1 MLARL
6 TSNPPPDFADLNKE
20 LYRDLPGTRVTFTS
34 GQVIA
39 NAASASEPVIEQ
51 IRFSDLGTITE
62 RFTLH
67 LTLHN
72 RTWLADWAPSM
83 ILPGFQRGDRF
94 AVTAHWPRRAP
105 ILAAD
110 GTPLAIREPGGWH
123 ATDTSLA
130 TGVVGTMGPIT
141 ADELHTLGAPYTRRS
156 IVGQSGLQAGQ
167 ERALAGTPGTTIA
180 MTDSTGTPVRTLL
193 TVADQPGAPI
203 RTTIDPAVQRAA
215 ESALAGQTRDAA
227 LVAVNVRTG
236 AVLAAVSV
244 NAGYDMAI
252 DGEFPPGSTFKIV
265 TSTALLE
272 HGMTPESGTSCP
284 KTISED
290 GEVFHNAD
298 GDGPVGTF
306 LAAFTESCNTA
317 FIGMSAQNLTPAD
330 YPRTAHQLGL
340 GRRAHL
346 GLLNFTGSVPLPQDG
361 ADQAA
366 TAIGQGRVVVSPLD
380 MAMVAVAADT
390 GAVRSPMLVQG
401 HGGTVLGHLSPTVVG
416 SLQTMMASVVV
427 SGTAAG
433 TGLPSGTYAK
443 TGTAE
448 YGTAKPFKLDAWL
461 VGFHGDIAFA
471 ALVVNA
477 KTYGGPTCGPIVAR
491 FLAAIP

>member
-1 MLARL
+1 MARL
-6 TSNPPPDFADLNKE
+6 TSDPPPDFARLNGE
-20 LYRDLPGTRVTFTS
+20 LYKDLPGTRATLS
-34 GQVIA
+34 AGQLVA
-39 NAASASEPVIEQ
+39 NADVATEPVTEQ
-51 IRFSDLGTITE
+51 IRFSSLGTITE

-72 RTWLADWAPSM
+72 RTWLADWTPSM
-83 ILPGFQRGDRF
+83 ILPGFRRGDRF
-94 AVTAHWPRRAP
+94 TLTAHWPRRAP

-110 GTPLAIREPGGWH
+110 GTPLAVREPGGWQ
-123 ATDTSLA
+123 ANDASLA
-130 TGVVGTMGPIT
+130 TGVVGTMGPVT
-141 ADELHTLGAPYTRRS
+141 AGELRTLGAPYTRRS
-156 IVGQSGLQAGQ
+156 IVGQTGLQAGQ
-167 ERALAGTPGTTIA
+167 ERALAGVPGATIA
-180 MTDSTGTPVRTLL
+180 MTDSTGTPVQTLL
-193 TVADQPGAPI
+193 TVAARPGAPL
-203 RTTIDPAVQRAA
+203 RTTIEPAVQRAA
-215 ESALAGQTRDAA
+215 EQALAGQTRDAA

-252 DGEFPPGSTFKIV
+252 EGEFPPGSTFKIV

-272 HGMTPESGTSCP
+272 HGMTPESATSCP
-284 KTISED
+284 KTITED

-317 FIGMSAQNLTPAD
+317 FIGMSAENLTPAD
-330 YPRTAHQLGL
+330 YPQTARQLGL

-346 GLLNFTGSVPLPQDG
+346 GLSNFPGSVPLPQDG

-380 MAMVAVAADT
+380 MAMVAAAADT
-390 GAVRSPMLVQG
+390 GTVRSAMLIQG
-401 HGGTVLGHLSPTVVG
+401 HGGNVLGRLSPAVVG
-416 SLQTMMASVVV
+416 ALQTMMASVVA

-433 TGLPSGTYAK
+433 TGLPAGTYAK

-471 ALVVNA
+471 ALVVDA

-491 FLAAIP
+491 FLSALA